1 MDGRMTHTFLT
12 HMRNDPSRRRFL
24 LTCGAAAALA
34 ATPAAAE
41 PEAAKALIERVVG
54 EINVALGSNRSRDT
68 KVGEVERILD
78 TYSDLATISRSVLGP
93 PARSAT
99 SSQLLA
105 FRIAF
110 RGYLARK
117 YTPRFEEFFGSSV
130 SVVGARPWKSHFQVQ
145 TVARINDG
153 EAFDV
158 IFMVST
164 RSGNPLIFD
173 ILLSGIS
180 VLKAEA
186 LEVRGLLER
195 ARGDLDRLTENLQS
209 LHRSSPR
216 G

>member
-24 LTCGAAAALA
+24 LTCGAAAVVV
-34 ATPAAAE
+34 ATPASAE
-41 PEAAKALIERVVG
+41 PEAARALIERVVG
-54 EINVALGSNRSRDT
+54 EINVALRSNRSRDT
-68 KVGEVERILD
+68 KIGEVERILD

-105 FRIAF
+105 FRDAF

-195 ARGDLDRLTENLQS
+195 VRVDLDRLTVNLRS
-209 LHRSSPR
+209 LHRSSSR